1 MIKVYDGDT
10 ITIATKL
17 PYPDSPLYRFSVRLL
32 GIDTPEIKTKDKN
45 EKKIAE
51 IARDKLKK
59 KILNEI
65 VELKDLGI
73 DKYGRVLAYVR
84 YNGRDLS
91 KWLIK

>member
-1 MIKVYDGDT
+1 VYDGDT
-10 ITIATKL
+10 ITIATRL
-17 PYPDSPLYRFSVRLL
+17 PFPKSPLYRFSVRLL
-32 GIDTPEIKTKDKN
+32 GIDTPEIKTNDKN

-51 IARDKLKK
+51 IARDKLSK
-59 KILNEI
+59 KILNNI